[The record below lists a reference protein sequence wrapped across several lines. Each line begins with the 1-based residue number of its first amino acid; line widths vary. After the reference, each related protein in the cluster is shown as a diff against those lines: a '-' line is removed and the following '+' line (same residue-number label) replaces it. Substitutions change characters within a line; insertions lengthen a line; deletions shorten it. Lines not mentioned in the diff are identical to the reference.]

1 MLVMLVTPETKE
13 ELRNPVRAL
22 GAFSESN
29 FNMALLRRGGELCF
43 FDLEK
48 VSTSVR
54 EYLAVTNIEC
64 S

>member
-29 FNMALLRRGGELCF
+29 FNMALLRRGG
-43 FDLEK
+43 
-48 VSTSVR
+48 
-54 EYLAVTNIEC
+54 
-64 S
+64 